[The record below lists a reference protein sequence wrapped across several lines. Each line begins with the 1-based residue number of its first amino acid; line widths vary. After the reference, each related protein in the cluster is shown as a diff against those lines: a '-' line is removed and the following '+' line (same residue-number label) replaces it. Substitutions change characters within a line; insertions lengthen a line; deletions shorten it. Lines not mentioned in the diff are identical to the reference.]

1 MDTLVKS
8 YLRRHEDM
16 LRGGI
21 SPSTA
26 KQQEEYYSKLLLGHG
41 VNDESSPKSKKFMS
55 PSSLQTAM
63 GRKSM
68 VIENAYAFALRQQQ
82 VMLNNNG
89 DNDNDNDNTAT
100 KEGASGASKI
110 VTEQESIERVEQLL
124 KEESR
129 ANRQRGQK
137 VAKNVSEW
145 RERSQTEDGE
155 DESKTSNKGEEED
168 DDNDTTLPSILH
180 DRPRAIRALN
190 IWSARLS
197 SIPYSRWTIGASTA
211 LDHWIARE
219 VLQMSEQVWQQVLE
233 GGGTDAYVVEGMDA
247 LIGGESKRGL
257 NDRMRDIILVRG
269 ALFPET
275 LVESSSAADARR
287 GMLGD
292 IDDGLLEGGSSNA
305 TEKSIDD
312 LLASLGEFDDDDD
325 DSAWKFDDDDD
336 VKDDVK
342 EDASSGGV
350 DQDDRLP
357 SVMDELQVW
366 RERNAS
372 SPYAAW
378 DIDRKDEFDQWIE
391 KYVSIL
397 YPDANAG
404 TIDKEATRIS
414 LLSER
419 PIDDEK
425 TKDMWSKVGN
435 ETDAEIF
442 LKDYRAHAEEQLTK
456 LWAEESL
463 SDDNKQSVTELEAIL
478 AVPFDIQLDKLVNM
492 GTLRPILDDYCPGKE
507 RKSFLDK
514 YAHLFLEGLEMEH
527 LVPDPDGPIGLDD
540 LGDNLRGE
548 MSKEW
553 TPSSGL
559 GGTGGQAPRFSIRM
573 VAYGTDEYGTS
584 RAERARELYSL
595 WNEHKAKRAKF
606 EEKLFKKGYLRLEE
620 DGKPRFTRR
629 EQRDKEKVAS
639 DGPQK
644 VLGPAVDDK

>member
-1 MDTLVKS
+1 MVKS

-16 LRGGI
+16 LRSGI
-21 SPSTA
+21 SPSAA

-82 VMLNNNG
+82 VMLNN
-89 DNDNDNDNTAT
+89 DNDNVNGNDNTTT
-100 KEGASGASKI
+100 KEGASGASSASKI

-145 RERSQTEDGE
+145 RERSQIEDGE
-155 DESKTSNKGEEED
+155 DESKTSNKGEED
-168 DDNDTTLPSILH
+168 DDDNNDTTLPSILH

-275 LVESSSAADARR
+275 LVESSSSAADMRR

-312 LLASLGEFDDDDD
+312 LLASLGDFGEDDDQ
-325 DSAWKFDDDDD
+325 SWKFDDED
-336 VKDDVK
+336 VKKDEE
-342 EDASSGGV
+342 EDAAA
-350 DQDDRLP
+350 DDARDEQ
-357 SVMDELQVW
+357 VAIIMDELQVW
-366 RERNAS
+366 RGRNES
-372 SPYAAW
+372 SQYDSW
-378 DIDRKDEFDQWIE
+378 DTDRKGEFD
-391 KYVSIL
+391 VSLTLCLVCGLL
-397 YPDANAG
+397 Y
-404 TIDKEATRIS
+404 
-414 LLSER
+414 L
-419 PIDDEK
+419 
-425 TKDMWSKVGN
+425 
-435 ETDAEIF
+435 
-442 LKDYRAHAEEQLTK
+442 
-456 LWAEESL
+456 
-463 SDDNKQSVTELEAIL
+463 AIL
-478 AVPFDIQLDKLVNM
+478 NSLQSITLAIWYSLFNRNGLRNMCQSSTPKLMPAQLIRRRLV
-492 GTLRPILDDYCPGKE
+492 
-507 RKSFLDK
+507 S
-514 YAHLFLEGLEMEH
+514 LFFPSVQLI
-527 LVPDPDGPIGLDD
+527 PK
-540 LGDNLRGE
+540 RQR
-548 MSKEW
+548 
-553 TPSSGL
+553 SSG
-559 GGTGGQAPRFSIRM
+559 AIRVLKLM
-573 VAYGTDEYGTS
+573 QS
-584 RAERARELYSL
+584 YS
-595 WNEHKAKRAKF
+595 
-606 EEKLFKKGYLRLEE
+606 
-620 DGKPRFTRR
+620 
-629 EQRDKEKVAS
+629 
-639 DGPQK
+639 
-644 VLGPAVDDK
+644 